1 MALVYGACER
11 SGGHEDG
18 ALIDGMI
25 ALMRESPQ
33 GSQIPSALWGKKQSL
48 QCGRHSS
55 LNPAYTW
62 ISESQPP
69 RQWGIDFCSL

>member
-11 SGGHEDG
+11 PGGHEDG

-33 GSQIPSALWGKKQSL
+33 GSQIPSAL
-48 QCGRHSS
+48 
-55 LNPAYTW
+55 
-62 ISESQPP
+62 
-69 RQWGIDFCSL
+69 